1 MMKSVHRL
9 RTEINTWAELESDAT
24 DLAELS
30 TMLNDDRSLLDE
42 VESGINDLEASLDE
56 REFELMLGGEYDRSD
71 ALLTIQAGAGGTES
85 QDWAEM
91 LQRMYL
97 RWAEKRG
104 YKTEILDVSLG
115 EEAGIKSSTIQIS
128 GLHAYGYA
136 GAEAGVH
143 RLVRISPFDA
153 GARRHTSFARVEVI
167 PVLDDDTDIDIAI
180 DPSDVRI
187 DTFRAGGHGGQ
198 HVNKTDSAVRITHL
212 PTGLVATCRSQRS
225 QIKNREVAWTILRAR
240 LLEARRDEQD
250 ARRAELRGEH
260 ISAGFGNQIR
270 SYVLQPY
277 RQVKDLR
284 TDHETSDTEGVLDGD
299 IDGFMRAYLK
309 FHLADAPAG

>member
-1 MMKSVHRL
+1 MKTVHRL
-9 RTEINTWAELESDAT
+9 RTEIETWDGLESDAA

-30 TMLNDDRSLLDE
+30 TLLDDDRSLLDE
-42 VESGINDLEASLDE
+42 VEAGIKDLETNLHD
-56 REFELMLGGEYDRSD
+56 REFELVLSGEYDSSD

-104 YKTEILDVSLG
+104 YKIEILDVSPG
-115 EEAGIKSSTIQIS
+115 EEAGIKSATIQIA
-128 GLHAYGYA
+128 GVHAYGYA
-136 GAEAGVH
+136 SAEAGVH
-143 RLVRISPFDA
+143 RLVRISPFDS
-153 GARRHTSFARVEVI
+153 GARRHTSFARVDVI
-167 PVLDDDTDIDIAI
+167 PVLDDTEVEIDIDPAE
-180 DPSDVRI
+180 VRI

-198 HVNKTDSAVRITHL
+198 HVNKTDSAVRVTHL

-240 LLEARRDEQD
+240 LLEARRAEQD
-250 ARRAELRGEH
+250 ARRDELRGEH
-260 ISAGFGNQIR
+260 VSAGFGNQIR

-299 IDGFMRAYLK
+299 IDGFMQAYLQAR
-309 FHLADAPAG
+309 LADAPAG